1 MMLQRNDIKEQRK
14 VWDCNFF
21 YLLKIQLQKFYSI
34 MKNNLPICTKRI
46 EYQKSGL
53 QMESQNER
61 DVCTVVNAQQKVKNL
76 QL

>member
-1 MMLQRNDIKEQRK
+1 
-14 VWDCNFF
+14 
-21 YLLKIQLQKFYSI
+21 